1 MNPGIQ
7 SATEIEQDAGCDARG
22 DVRICILANAALP
35 HTVRWANYFA
45 LQGYGVHVLSFEPG
59 TSLSKDVQLHS
70 LSPNVHRNLRY
81 FLAARHVRKLIHQ
94 IQPDILHAHYASGYG
109 TLGRLARFRPYVLS
123 VWGMDVFEF
132 PETSALHRRL
142 LEVNLA
148 SADYICSTSHM
159 MARRTSKYC
168 GKPITVT
175 PFGVDCSQFVPMQ
188 SLSVDSGE
196 FVVGTVKALE
206 PKYGIEFLIRGFSL
220 FSERCAGRRV
230 RLIIA
235 GHGSLTESLKKLTR
249 ELRIDRLTDF
259 VGAIPHQK
267 VPEMLSR
274 FSVFAALSVMDSESF
289 GVAVVEASACELP
302 VVVTSVGGFPEV
314 VADGITGIFVPPGDP
329 EAAAA
334 AFSTLMGDADM
345 RRKLGAAGRKFVLEN
360 YEWSENAGR
369 MKQLYESI
377 LASN

>member
-1 MNPGIQ
+1 
-7 SATEIEQDAGCDARG
+7 
-22 DVRICILANAALP
+22 
-35 HTVRWANYFA
+35 
-45 LQGYGVHVLSFEPG
+45 
-59 TSLSKDVQLHS
+59 
-70 LSPNVHRNLRY
+70 
-81 FLAARHVRKLIHQ
+81 
-94 IQPDILHAHYASGYG
+94 
-109 TLGRLARFRPYVLS
+109 
-123 VWGMDVFEF
+123 
-132 PETSALHRRL
+132 
-142 LEVNLA
+142 
-148 SADYICSTSHM
+148 M